1 MSKKLN
7 RGITGV
13 VLAFLLAMA
22 PQILLAQ
29 LELPR
34 VSPRGVVTQRIGLTD
49 VTITYSRPGVKGRQI
64 WGKLVPYNKVWRTGA
79 NEATTISFSTD
90 AEIDG
95 KKVPAGTYA
104 LFTIPTPTSWTIIL
118 NKEANQWGAF
128 SYKPAADLLRIK
140 VTPKA
145 APHEERM
152 RFSFENLT
160 DNSADVVL
168 RWKKLS
174 VAFPIKVDVQ
184 KEALSNSRKAI
195 AHLKADDWQTPFSA
209 ANYCLNA
216 GINFDEALSWAEKST
231 AINKNFLNMSVKAKL
246 LAKLN
251 RKSDAIAAAKE
262 AIHLGKTGK
271 RKRDTSELEKLVV
284 QWQK

>member
-1 MSKKLN
+1 MMPRIS
-7 RGITGV
+7 
-13 VLAFLLAMA
+13 
-22 PQILLAQ
+22 LAQ

-34 VSPRGVVTQRIGLTD
+34 LSPAAVVTQRIGLTD

-90 AEIDG
+90 AEIGG
-95 KKVPAGTYA
+95 KRVPAGTYA

-128 SYKPAADLLRIK
+128 SYKPAEDLLRIQ

-168 RWKKLS
+168 RWEKLS
-174 VAFPIKVDVQ
+174 VAFPVKVDVQ
-184 KEALSNSRKAI
+184 KEALSNSRKAM

-216 GINFDEALSWAEKST
+216 GINFDEALEWAEKST
-231 AINKNFLNMSVKAKL
+231 SIDKNFLNMSVKAKL

-251 RKSDAIAAAKE
+251 RKSDAIVAARE
-262 AIHLGKTGK
+262 AIRLGKTGK